1 MFFIANVKLA
11 YSFQLLKLLLFQ
23 LRKVTEEINNLA
35 QQSSG
40 HRDKKKKKRKKKKIK
55 EELSD
60 SIKEEIDVQSL
71 APPAQPIVS
80 SVSPVYTPP
89 VASAPTEKT
98 VSSKSQ
104 KQSKTKNISSSKTV
118 SQPKPPTP
126 NKRQRTSKTQRKA
139 KQAPP
144 PAQPPPTNLPTLPV
158 VDSEEE
164 DNNAKPMSYDE
175 KRQLSLDINKLPGIY
190 FYFIDVLFLFIYI
203 DYL

>member
-1 MFFIANVKLA
+1 M
-11 YSFQLLKLLLFQ
+11 
-23 LRKVTEEINNLA
+23 
-35 QQSSG
+35 
-40 HRDKKKKKRKKKKIK
+40 
-55 EELSD
+55 
-60 SIKEEIDVQSL
+60 
-71 APPAQPIVS
+71 
-80 SVSPVYTPP
+80 SPVYTPP

-190 FYFIDVLFLFIYI
+190 FYFISVLFWLIYI